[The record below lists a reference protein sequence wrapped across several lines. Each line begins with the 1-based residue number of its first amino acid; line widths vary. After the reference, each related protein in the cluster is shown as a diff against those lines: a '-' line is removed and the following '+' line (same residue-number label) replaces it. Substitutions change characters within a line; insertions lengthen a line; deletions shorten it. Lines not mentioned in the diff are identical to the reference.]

1 MAMSQASSRVVAAL
15 REAIWF
21 DARRARAYCLI
32 LAAVSLAIGVGYL
45 ALSRDGLDPM
55 GKPIGTDFAS
65 FWTASQL
72 ALQGQAADAWSMAR
86 HGAAQ
91 TAKFGAQAGYAAFFY
106 PPPYLLVCLPLA
118 LMPYLVALV
127 AWLAVTGAAWVQ
139 MLRGWIAAS
148 GAPGIGLLPLLA
160 FPAVLIN
167 AGHGQNGFLTAAL
180 LGAGALL
187 QPARPWL
194 AGIAFGCLVIKPHF
208 GLLLPFYLLFARDW
222 RCILATG
229 VTATAFCLATLG
241 LFGWPVWQAFFAN
254 ADNAAAV
261 LTHNTV
267 GYQKMLS
274 IFAAARL
281 LGAPETL
288 AITLQGAMAL
298 GVLGVLYRLR
308 QGGSDLANAAALCT
322 GALLATPFVLDYDL
336 TLLAVPLVWLYA
348 ETQRTGFLPW
358 ERLLLASAFLLPL
371 LSRTLATYGL
381 PVAPLVLAAVLLAI
395 ARRAP
400 GSGELSP
407 GHRPAIARA
416 GPTQ

>member
-1 MAMSQASSRVVAAL
+1 MSMPQANSRIIGAL
-15 REAIWF
+15 REAAWF
-21 DARRARAYCLI
+21 DATRARAYCVI
-32 LAAVSLAIGVGYL
+32 LAAVSLVVAIGYL

-72 ALQGQAADAWSMAR
+72 ALSGHAADAWSMAR

-91 TAKFGAQAGYAAFFY
+91 AAKFGKEAGYAAFFY

-127 AWLAVTGAAWVQ
+127 AWLAVTGAAWVK

-148 GAPGIGLLPLLA
+148 GAPGLGLLPLLT

-180 LGAGALL
+180 MGAGALA
-187 QPARPWL
+187 QPTRPWL
-194 AGIAFGCLVIKPHF
+194 AGVLFGCLVIKPHF

-229 VTATAFCLATLG
+229 VTAGLFCLAALG
-241 LFGWPVWQAFFAN
+241 AFGWPVWAAFFAN

-261 LTHNTV
+261 LSHNTV
-267 GYQKMLS
+267 GYHKMQSL
-274 IFAAARL
+274 FAAVRL
-281 LGAPETL
+281 LGAPEAL
-288 AITLQGAMAL
+288 AMGLQVAMAL
-298 GVLGVLYRLR
+298 GVIALLYRLR
-308 QGGSDLANAAALCT
+308 QTGTVLANAAGLCT

-336 TLLAVPLVWLYA
+336 TLLAVPMIWLYA
-348 ETQRTGFLPW
+348 QTQRTGFLPW
-358 ERLLLASAFLLPL
+358 ERLLLGAAFLLPL
-371 LSRTLATYGL
+371 LSRTLATFYL

-395 ARRAP
+395 ARRATRQ
-400 GSGELSP
+400 L
-407 GHRPAIARA
+407 
-416 GPTQ
+416 